1 MSNLK
6 DLLRFG
12 QSPWYDNIERGMLLT
27 GKFKDLIQ
35 DGIRGVTSNPTIFEK
50 AINGSKYYD
59 EDIARLAKEGKDAQ
73 AIYDDLTT
81 WDIAKAADLLL
92 DLYKLS
98 KGADGY
104 VSIEVSPHLAHDTA
118 GTVAEAKRLYGKVGR
133 ANVMIKVPA
142 TAEGGEAIRQLIALG
157 LNINV
162 TLIFSQAHYMAIAQA
177 YVRGLEERVSKG
189 LPIDKINSVASFFIS
204 RIDSYIDRRLNEL
217 ILKETNEVLRKELTA
232 LQGKAAVAQ
241 AEVIYDHYKKLFHG
255 PEFIKLKGKKA
266 KAQRLLLAS
275 TGTKNPNY
283 SDVKYVEEVIGNGT
297 VNTLPQATME
307 AFVDHGK
314 AEATLDKGLNEAKQV
329 LSSLQS
335 HGISTEDI
343 RQSIGG
349 ELQPQ
354 DIQEDG
360 VQAFITSYDKLL
372 KSLEE
377 KRKQFTLNQ

>member
-1 MSNLK
+1 MSKLK
-6 DLLRFG
+6 DLLKFG

-27 GKFKDLIQ
+27 GKFKDMIQ

-59 EDIARLAKEGKDAQ
+59 DDIARLAKEGKDAQ

-92 DLYKLS
+92 DTYKSS

-104 VSIEVSPHLAHDTA
+104 VSIEVSPHLAHDSE

-142 TAEGGEAIRQLIALG
+142 TAEGGEAIRQLTALG
-157 LNINV
+157 INVNV
-162 TLIFSQAHYMAIAQA
+162 TLIFTQSHYIAISQAYIC
-177 YVRGLEERVSKG
+177 GLEERMSKG
-189 LPIDKINSVASFFIS
+189 QPIDRINSVASFFIS
-204 RIDSYIDRRLNEL
+204 RIDSYIDRRLNDL
-217 ILKETNEVLRKELTA
+217 VLKESDEARRKELTA
-232 LQGKAAVAQ
+232 LQGEAAVAQ
-241 AEVIYDHYKKLFHG
+241 AKVIYDHYKKIFHG

-266 KAQRLLLAS
+266 SAQRLLMAS
-275 TGTKNPNY
+275 TSTKNPDY

-297 VNTLPQATME
+297 VNTLPHVTME
-307 AFVDHGK
+307 AFLDHGK
-314 AEATLDKGLNEAKQV
+314 AQATLDQGLNEAKQV
-329 LSSLQS
+329 LSGLQS
-335 HGISTEDI
+335 HGIPTEDI
-343 RQSIGG
+343 RQSIAG

-360 VQAFITSYDKLL
+360 VQAFIASYDKLL

-377 KRKQFTLNQ
+377 KRKRFIS